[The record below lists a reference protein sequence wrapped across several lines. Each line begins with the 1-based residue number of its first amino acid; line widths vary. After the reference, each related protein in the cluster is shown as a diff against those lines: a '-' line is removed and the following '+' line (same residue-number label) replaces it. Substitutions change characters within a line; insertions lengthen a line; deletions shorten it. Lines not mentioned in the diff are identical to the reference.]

1 MNTPRLR
8 LFLALA
14 VLSFAPADRA
24 VAQLVHA
31 GVARADITPTKAI
44 RLNGYGNRSK
54 PSAGVAQKLWA
65 KSIAIGETDPVI
77 LITADLIGVPD
88 WITREVAKRISRKTP
103 FDQSR
108 LAICATHTHTGPTI
122 KGLLENLF
130 MADIPKDQMAVIDEY
145 AEQLVDQLTRVS
157 IQALENRQ
165 PSSIRWGKGSVDF
178 AINRRLM
185 KNGKWVGFGEV
196 PDGPVDHSLPILHIS
211 VNGKT
216 TALLVN
222 YACHCTTLGG
232 KFNQIHGDWAGRAAE
247 LIEANHPGANA
258 MIAIGCGADANPK
271 ARGEFE
277 SIEPHAQSL
286 AAEVERLLTT
296 QLKTIST
303 APKTQ
308 LQRIAL
314 PFDPMPKAPEWQALV
329 DSNSSFSYYAKKI
342 LARLAEGKAISKSL
356 PYPIQTWTFGDELAM
371 VFLAGEVV
379 VDYSHRLKEIFDA
392 DRLWVN
398 AYANDIPS
406 YIASRRLYD
415 EGGYEVDRSMWY
427 YDKMRRLSKDTEE
440 LILDEVVR
448 QLPHRFYA
456 PDTLRQM
463 PAPVKKSAALE
474 TIKVPAG
481 MKVELVAAEPLTM
494 DPVDVAWGADGR
506 MWVVEMADYPN
517 GTDDQG
523 TAGGRI
529 RHLEDQNN
537 DGIYDHS
544 TLFLD
549 GLNFPSSV
557 APWRD
562 GVLITAAPD
571 ILFAR
576 DTNGDGKAD
585 KVTKLFSGF
594 VEGNQQHRV
603 NGLQWGLDNWV
614 HSANGDSNG
623 KIKSHLTGKIVDIN
637 GMDFRFRPDT
647 GELETLAGRSQYGRS
662 RDDAGNWFGSNNSW
676 PGWHYALEDKFLRR
690 NRHVRY
696 PSAKVYLQSPPSA
709 GPIHPAS
716 RTLNR
721 LNDYTKVNRFT
732 SACGFIIY
740 RDELLGSDFRGNSF
754 ICEPVHNL
762 VRREIVEPKGAT
774 FASHQP
780 AGESGREFFASTDN
794 WCRPTSVR
802 TGPDGALYVVDM
814 YRFLIEHPQWVP
826 ADWQRKLN
834 SREGSD
840 KGRVYRISAATKP
853 PRQIKR
859 LHRLVPAE
867 LVAALDTPN
876 GWQRDAAHQLLVW
889 KQDKATIPHL
899 VKTIQSGLNPLARLH
914 ALCVLDGM
922 TALDSSEL
930 KQALQDSDWQ
940 VRRTAVR
947 LGARFPQELLDPQL
961 QLPKDPSAQVRQQ
974 LAYSLGALPAAHAT
988 RAASTLAALAR
999 HPDND
1004 DYINAAVLSSTRS
1017 PVNDL
1022 AISFSRANTRMPD
1035 TLFAGW
1041 FGTTLA
1047 TPETESI
1054 DSFAAQIFLAKKRPD
1069 LDRLKLFF
1077 QVLRQRGKSLQSYQ
1091 ATTKDLINAIRPVLD
1106 RQLSVAKSDAAPGL
1120 RVKAIELL
1128 GTANS
1133 PFNYAEQL
1141 GGFLTPAH
1149 PPKIQIAALNA
1160 LATSGSS
1167 LLPTLVFDRWS
1178 GLAPSLRREAVAKL
1192 LRNTNWTTKLLTA
1205 AKSTPSLASA
1215 ISPPQRLQLKTHRT
1229 ASIKTLANKIFGATS
1244 QGNRAELIASFK
1256 PALAL
1261 PGNQTR
1267 GQELFTIACNVC
1279 HKIGDLGRAVGPDL
1293 TALSDRSKPAMLT
1306 AVLDPNYAV
1315 EEKFVSYVVA
1325 TRDGEE
1331 YTGILSEESG
1341 AAINLLD
1348 AAGNPHSISR
1358 GNIRS
1363 LRSSGLSLMPEGME
1377 AAFSHQQMADLL
1389 AYVAGLGSPNYVEP
1403 EADGS
1408 IRLTA
1413 ANGTANRPEIRSPES
1428 LSGIGADDEVSWTV
1442 KSIPA
1447 GIYDIMANSAVDR
1460 GYQGKPFQ
1468 LTVGTRSA
1476 DGTFETTGA
1485 LNRFRARKFG
1495 NVRIEKSQ
1503 KETTVRL
1510 QHSATGLQ
1518 LAIREIVL
1526 IPQ

>member
-1 MNTPRLR
+1 MNIPRLR

-14 VLSFAPADRA
+14 VLSFVPADHA
-24 VAQLVHA
+24 AAQLVHA
-31 GVARADITPTKAI
+31 GAARVDITPTQAI
-44 RLNGYGNRSK
+44 RLNGYGGRSE
-54 PSAGVAQKLWA
+54 PSEGVAQQLWA
-65 KSIAIGETDPVI
+65 KAIAIGESEPVI

-88 WITREVAKRISRKTP
+88 WITREVTKRISRKIP

-122 KGLLENLF
+122 KGVLENIF
-130 MADIPKDQMAVIDEY
+130 MADIPEDQMAVIDDY
-145 AEQLVDQLTRVS
+145 SKQLITHLTK
-157 IQALENRQ
+157 IAMEALENRQ
-165 PSSIRWGKGSVDF
+165 PASLRWGKGTVDF
-178 AINRRLM
+178 AINRRSL
-185 KNGKWVGFGEV
+185 KNGIWTGFGEV
-196 PDGPVDHSLPILHIS
+196 PTGPVDHSLPLLQIS
-211 VNGKT
+211 ANGRT
-216 TALLVN
+216 IALLVN

-232 KFNQIHGDWAGRAAE
+232 NFNQIHGDWAGRAAE
-247 LIEANHPGANA
+247 LIEADHPGANA

-271 ARGEFE
+271 ARGKFD
-277 SIEPHAQSL
+277 SIEPHATAL
-286 AAEVERLLTT
+286 ATEVNRLLSSKLTPIT
-296 QLKTIST
+296 A

-308 LQRIAL
+308 LRRIEL
-314 PFDPMPKAPEWQALV
+314 PFDPMPKKSEWEKLAAPK
-329 DSNSSFSYYAKKI
+329 SRYSYYAKKI
-342 LARLAEGKAISKSL
+342 LVRLAEGQAIRKSL
-356 PYPIQTWTFGDELAM
+356 PYPIQTWTFGDDLAM

-379 VDYSHRLKEIFDA
+379 VDYSHRLKEIFDG

-440 LILDEVVR
+440 LVLDEVVR

-463 PAPVKKSAALE
+463 PAPVEKSAALE
-474 TIKVPAG
+474 TIKVPES

-523 TAGGRI
+523 KAGGRI
-529 RHLEDQNN
+529 RCLEDHNN

-562 GVLITAAPD
+562 GMLITAAPE

-603 NGLQWGLDNWV
+603 NGLQWGLDNWI
-614 HSANGDSNG
+614 HCANGDSNG

-676 PGWHYALEDKFLRR
+676 PGWHYALEDRFLKR

-696 PSAKVYLQSPPSA
+696 PSAKVYLQNPPSA

-721 LNDYTKVNRFT
+721 LNDYTKANRFT
-732 SACGFIIY
+732 SACGLIIY
-740 RDELLGSDFRGNSF
+740 RDDLLGPDFQGNSF

-780 AGESGREFFASTDN
+780 AGERGREFFASTDN

-834 SREGSD
+834 LREGSD
-840 KGRVYRISAATKP
+840 KGRVYRVSAATKR

-859 LHRLVPAE
+859 LHRLAPAE
-867 LVAALDTPN
+867 LVAALDTAN
-876 GWQRDAAHQLLVW
+876 GWQRDTAHQLLVW
-889 KQDKATIPHL
+889 SRDHATIPQL
-899 VKTIQSGLNPLARLH
+899 VKTVQSGSNPLARLH

-922 TALDSSEL
+922 AALNPPEL
-930 KQALQDSDWQ
+930 QRALQDSDWQ
-940 VRRTAVR
+940 VRRAAVR
-947 LGARFPQELLDPQL
+947 LGAHFPKELLNPEL
-961 QLPKDPSAQVRQQ
+961 HLAKDPSAQVRQQ
-974 LAYSLGALPAAHAT
+974 LAYSLGAMPTAHAT
-988 RAASTLAALAR
+988 RTAIVLAALAR
-999 HPDND
+999 HPEND
-1004 DYINAAVLSSTRS
+1004 DYINAAVLSSTKS
-1017 PVNDL
+1017 PVNSL

-1041 FGTTLA
+1041 FGTALA
-1047 TPETESI
+1047 TRESKSI
-1054 DSFAAQIFLAKKRPD
+1054 NSFAAQVFLNKERPD

-1091 ATTKDLINAIRPVLD
+1091 ATTEDVTTAIRPLLD
-1106 RQLSVAKSDAAPGL
+1106 RQLRVAKSDAAPEL
-1120 RVKAIELL
+1120 RKKAIELL
-1128 GTANS
+1128 GVANS
-1133 PFNYAEQL
+1133 PFNHAEHL
-1141 GGFLTPAH
+1141 GEFLSPAH
-1149 PPKIQIAALNA
+1149 PPTIQTAALNA

-1178 GLAPSLRREAVAKL
+1178 SLAPSLRRAAVAKL
-1192 LRNTNWTTKLLTA
+1192 LRNTTWTTKLLTVA
-1205 AKSTPSLASA
+1205 ESKPTLASA
-1215 ISPPQRLQLKTHRT
+1215 ISTPQRLQLKAHRT

-1244 QGNRAELIASFK
+1244 QGSRVELIAKFK
-1256 PALAL
+1256 PALSL
-1261 PGNQTR
+1261 PGSSTR
-1267 GQELFTIACNVC
+1267 GKDLFTIACNVC
-1279 HKIGDLGRAVGPDL
+1279 HQIGDLGRVVGPDL

-1306 AVLDPNYAV
+1306 AILDPNRAV
-1315 EEKFVSYVVA
+1315 EDKFVSYAVE
-1325 TRDGEE
+1325 TRDGDE

-1358 GNIRS
+1358 GNIKS
-1363 LRSSGLSLMPEGME
+1363 LKSSGLSLMPEGLE
-1377 AAFSHQQMADLL
+1377 ATFTHQQMADLL
-1389 AYVAGLGSPNYVEP
+1389 AYVAGLGSPNYIEP

-1408 IRLTA
+1408 IRLTS
-1413 ANGTANRPEIRSPES
+1413 ANGTAARSENRGAGAFTRIAVGDEITWS
-1428 LSGIGADDEVSWTV
+1428 V

-1447 GIYDIMANSAVDR
+1447 GSYDIMANSAVDR
-1460 GYQGKPFQ
+1460 GYEGKPFQ
-1468 LTVGTRSA
+1468 LTVGSRSA
-1476 DGTFETTGA
+1476 NGIFESTGS
-1485 LNRFRARKFG
+1485 LTRFRARKFG
-1495 NVRIEKSQ
+1495 NVRIEKPQ

-1510 QHSATGLQ
+1510 SHSAAKLQ
-1518 LAIREIVL
+1518 LAIQEIVL